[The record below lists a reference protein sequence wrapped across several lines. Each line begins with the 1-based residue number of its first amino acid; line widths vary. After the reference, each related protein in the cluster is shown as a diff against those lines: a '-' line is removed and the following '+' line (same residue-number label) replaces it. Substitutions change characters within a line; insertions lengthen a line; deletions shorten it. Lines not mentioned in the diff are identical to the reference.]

1 MPKYSSK
8 KVRSKKSRKRLNKKK
23 GCGKKVKRRWCTTKQ
38 RT

>member
-23 GCGKKVKRRWCTTKQ
+23 GGGKKVKRGWGTTKQ